1 MLNFKQYYEKK
12 TGTGRQFPSTK
23 AKKGKGKGTEVE
35 AKSRNQ
41 EVVIFIGIMKWS
53 EEYLKLKPMRGK
65 RLALKVCKEDP
76 YKVLCEKA
84 LEKWKAY
91 NPELYSEN
99 QTYVLLLDSG
109 KEAIFLPGPTK
120 EFFSLGRYQE
130 EIGKDFKRITMYLCT
145 SDDFLHSERAES
157 PMENE
162 DSDSAQE
169 FNIQPK
175 RLKED
180 CFNCDVVDWDL
191 TEFEDTADLINN
203 DEAFAIELQR
213 QLQGESSSQ
222 NSFQTSVTH
231 NLLDQTVSI
240 TNDTSDSNQLEGT
253 SGISTPHD
261 YSTITDVVQA
271 LEKSVNKEKQFFITV
286 RRRTPLPRV
295 LNLWR
300 YEAKK
305 QGVHHELRIKF
316 LEEDGIDSGA
326 LTREFFTDVVPA
338 IGDMIFPNGTPV
350 DSTHHVQNG
359 NFRTS
364 GEIVASSLANGGP
377 PPCFM
382 DEKAFQSLIHLE
394 MNALDMSIYIEIQF

>member
-1 MLNFKQYYEKK
+1 M
-12 TGTGRQFPSTK
+12 
-23 AKKGKGKGTEVE
+23 
-35 AKSRNQ
+35 
-41 EVVIFIGIMKWS
+41 
-53 EEYLKLKPMRGK
+53 
-65 RLALKVCKEDP
+65 
-76 YKVLCEKA
+76 
-84 LEKWKAY
+84 
-91 NPELYSEN
+91 
-99 QTYVLLLDSG
+99 
-109 KEAIFLPGPTK
+109 
-120 EFFSLGRYQE
+120 
-130 EIGKDFKRITMYLCT
+130 
-145 SDDFLHSERAES
+145 
-157 PMENE
+157 
-162 DSDSAQE
+162 
-169 FNIQPK
+169 
-175 RLKED
+175 
-180 CFNCDVVDWDL
+180 
-191 TEFEDTADLINN
+191 
-203 DEAFAIELQR
+203 
-213 QLQGESSSQ
+213 
-222 NSFQTSVTH
+222 
-231 NLLDQTVSI
+231 
-240 TNDTSDSNQLEGT
+240 
-253 SGISTPHD
+253 HD

-305 QGVHHELRIKF
+305 QGVNHELRIKF
-316 LEEDGIDSGA
+316 LEEDGIDNGA